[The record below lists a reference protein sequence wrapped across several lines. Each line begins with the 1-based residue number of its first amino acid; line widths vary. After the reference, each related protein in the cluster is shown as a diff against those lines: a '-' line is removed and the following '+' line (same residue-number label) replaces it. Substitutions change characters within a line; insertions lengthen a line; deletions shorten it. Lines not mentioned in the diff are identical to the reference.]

1 MVKRDNP
8 LVMKQLI
15 KHIAIMGGITL
26 AIVLLAL
33 WILKFYTKHGEPMI
47 EVPALEGKSSTEAI
61 SSLQSLGLNY
71 EVVDTVYKD
80 GAKKLSVINQN
91 PNSGL
96 EVKKGRRVYL
106 VINSDQIPMV
116 EIPDLAGKTSLVQAK
131 SILSRQG
138 LKLGKVIERPCDFV
152 RSRADE
158 PVIAQYAH
166 GDSSNLSPGSL
177 IERNSLVDLVI
188 CVPMAQRDSS
198 ALVMP
203 SDDSEL
209 IELQ

>member
-1 MVKRDNP
+1 MKR
-8 LVMKQLI
+8 LVRHLGLMAGIGLALI
-15 KHIAIMGGITL
+15 
-26 AIVLLAL
+26 LLAL
-33 WILKFYTKHGEPMI
+33 WVLKFYTKHGEPLI
-47 EVPALEGKSSTEAI
+47 LVPSVEGKHSQEAVAQ
-61 SSLQSLGLNY
+61 LEELGLNY
-71 EVVDTVYKD
+71 EIVDTVYKD

-91 PNSGL
+91 PNAGL

-158 PVIAQYAH
+158 PVIAQFAH
-166 GDSSNLSPGSL
+166 GDSSDLSPGSL

-188 CVPMAQRDSS
+188 CVPMQMKDSS
-198 ALVMP
+198 ANSSL
-203 SDDSEL
+203 DKEEGL
-209 IELQ
+209 IELK